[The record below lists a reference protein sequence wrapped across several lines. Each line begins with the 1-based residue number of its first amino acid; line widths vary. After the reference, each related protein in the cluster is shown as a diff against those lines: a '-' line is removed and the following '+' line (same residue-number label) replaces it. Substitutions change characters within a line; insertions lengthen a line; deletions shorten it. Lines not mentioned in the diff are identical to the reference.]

1 MNEEPRIR
9 ELYVEYARGDMSFD
23 RLIEISEERI
33 ARRAWEHPAR
43 ATGDAPAPLRPPAP

>member
-9 ELYVEYARGDMSFD
+9 ELYADYTRGQIAFD

-33 ARRAWEHPAR
+33 ARRAWERPTPA
-43 ATGDAPAPLRPPAP
+43 GHNAPAPLRPPAP